1 MNGQDFIVT
10 LLSKSD
16 VVSEIRRS
24 TERLTKI
31 IPEIR
36 DMIGF
41 DHRHPHHHLDV
52 WEHTLLALS
61 YSENKLKTRLVLL
74 LHDIG
79 KPHSYQ
85 FDGEVRHYRGHGE
98 KSAEIAK
105 AVLERLSFDEVFV
118 NSVCTLI
125 KNHDAPLSEED
136 ISRYPDY
143 ATELFAVQRCDAMA
157 HNPIYNEKRM
167 AYVEKISKIM
177 TQL

>member
-1 MNGQDFIVT
+1 MGEREFIAT
-10 LLSKSD
+10 LLSADD
-16 VVSEIRRS
+16 VVDEIRKN
-24 TERLTKI
+24 TDQLLKL

-41 DHRHPHHHLDV
+41 DHLHPHHHLDM

-61 YSENKLKTRLVLL
+61 HSENSFKTRLILL

-105 AVLERLSFDEVFV
+105 AVLDRLNFDESFV

-125 KNHDAPLSEED
+125 KNHDTPLSEED
-136 ISRYPDY
+136 ISRDPDY
-143 ATELFAVQRCDAMA
+143 ASELFAVQRCDAMA

-167 AYVEKISKIM
+167 AYVEKTSKLIAIS
-177 TQL
+177 